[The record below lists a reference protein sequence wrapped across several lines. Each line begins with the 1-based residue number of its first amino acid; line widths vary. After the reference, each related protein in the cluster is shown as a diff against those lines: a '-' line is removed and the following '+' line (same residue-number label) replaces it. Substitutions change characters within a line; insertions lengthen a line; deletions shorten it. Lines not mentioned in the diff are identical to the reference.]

1 MIAQPLRGEIWLV
14 SFDPTL
20 GREQAGTRPALVL
33 SIDKYNL
40 GASELVI
47 VLPLTS
53 KDKRQPA
60 YVAVHPPEAGLSMTS
75 YVKCDDV
82 RSVSKVRLKKLFGR
96 VSPTTMVEVERRM
109 RILLGL

>member
-1 MIAQPLRGEIWLV
+1 MIPQPLRGEIWLV

-40 GASELVI
+40 GASELVV

-53 KDKRQPA
+53 KDKRQPL
-60 YVAVHPPEAGLSMTS
+60 YVAVHPPEAALSMTS
-75 YVKCDDV
+75 FVKCDDV

-96 VSPTTMVEVERRM
+96 VSPATMGEVEQRM